1 VVGARKS
8 ADDREEEDVM
18 PIYRRK
24 INGEQVRIEGEGF
37 PGMLEAWG
45 RSLAIVRERKRQN
58 AWEGEPWLR

>member
-1 VVGARKS
+1 
-8 ADDREEEDVM
+8 M